1 MKKIIVANWKMCGL
15 PEIAENWGKEVTSRL
30 PEIASDQV
38 EVIVC
43 PPAPLLPYL
52 KDILA
57 GSRVHL
63 GAQDCHSQQEGAYT
77 GDVSAAL
84 LKAVGCSHVIV
95 GHSERRSLHG
105 ETDVM
110 VSAKAARAIKTGL
123 VPIICI
129 GETQK
134 QRENGETLDVINRQV
149 KESIPDEAKSGNFV
163 LAYEPVWAIG
173 SGNLPT
179 MDEISQVHDAVISS
193 VSKRAGVDISEVMV
207 LYGGSVKP
215 DNAAG
220 IMQVKGVAGVLVGGA
235 SLKADDFCKIVAS
248 ANASD

>member
-15 PEIAENWGKEVTSRL
+15 PEMAEDWGEKVVSRL
-30 PEIASDQV
+30 PEILRELA
-38 EVIVC
+38 EVVVC
-43 PPAPLLPYL
+43 PPAPLLTYM
-52 KDILA
+52 KNTLA
-57 GSRVHL
+57 GSQVYV
-63 GAQDCHSQQEGAYT
+63 GAQDCHPQAEGAYT
-77 GDVSAAL
+77 GDISARL

-105 ETDVM
+105 ETDGE
-110 VSAKAARAIKTGL
+110 VSAKAAQAIKNGL

-134 QRENGETLDVINRQV
+134 QRENGETIAVINRQV
-149 KESIPDEAKSGNFV
+149 EVSIPDDAKAGNFI

-179 MDEISQVHDAVISS
+179 MDEIKQVHNAIITS
-193 VSKRAGVDISEVMV
+193 VSRRTKVDIGQVMV

-220 IMQVKGVAGVLVGGA
+220 IMRVEGVAGVLVGGA
-235 SLKADDFCKIVAS
+235 SLKADEFCKIVAGAS
-248 ANASD
+248 ASD